1 MIDVGDFLSA
11 IRAIIEQQT
20 KDMSSDAV
28 CEISEVNEDGTLN
41 IFILPDKQ
49 TVLRNIV
56 NASKFEFKP
65 GDTALLYKI
74 KNRLSNSFVITK
86 L

>member
-41 IFILPDKQ
+41 IFILADKQ

-74 KNRLSNSFVITK
+74 KNRLSNSFIITK